1 MNTNCI
7 RLAQN
12 TWPVGSSRFHNND
25 RSDFRN
31 NKGAGGEVD
40 FLSRG
45 AQIPRIKSPLR
56 LILYH
61 GAAHL

>member
-12 TWPVGSSRFHNND
+12 TWPVGSSRYHSNE

-31 NKGAGGEVD
+31 NKGEGVD

-45 AQIPRIKSPLR
+45 AQIPRTKPPLQ